1 LSKWLKGANET
12 QKNCADQNQL
22 CGQNQTDHPTD
33 NAADGKIHTKQI
45 MGEEAND
52 CATYRKNQIDN
63 PNGNPKNLLHAKR
76 VMMANVQNS
85 ATPDVRCQPRKGA
98 GPTGLYARESGT
110 DLSRHSTA
118 TTETAIP
125 LPARDSGRSCV
136 QRF

>member
-85 ATPDVRCQPRKGA
+85 ATPGQRCQPRKGA
-98 GPTGLYARESGT
+98 
-110 DLSRHSTA
+110 
-118 TTETAIP
+118 
-125 LPARDSGRSCV
+125 
-136 QRF
+136 